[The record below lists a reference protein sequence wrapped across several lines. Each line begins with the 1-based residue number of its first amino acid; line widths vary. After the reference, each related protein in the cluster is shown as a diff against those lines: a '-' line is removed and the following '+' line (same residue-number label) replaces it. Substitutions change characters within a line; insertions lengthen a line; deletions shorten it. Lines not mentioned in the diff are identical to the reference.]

1 MWTLV
6 RALTS
11 PQKES
16 FLLLTLQ
23 YGDPASPTFSYYTNR
38 SEDWAG
44 QFISTPA
51 LDIELPKN
59 NGAFDE
65 AVCNVKIPSDA
76 FVDRF
81 TDGLPTSP
89 CFVTVE
95 EVTLPIVIGESAS
108 ILTLFTGKVTS
119 TIRNKDGRANARL
132 IKAKSWK
139 SFFTTRMG
147 MPADHQCPFMFNQIG
162 CNSGT
167 FAGGAPNPLGSSPTR
182 TITLIEGHKITL
194 SSGLS
199 PTRANFYNKG
209 YITREGIAID
219 IREFD
224 GDVDDAVLYLT
235 RQPPTDWLGQS
246 ITINAG
252 CDKTIENCRDWNN
265 EQNFGGAG
273 YGIPAYN
280 PLFEDS
286 P

>member
-1 MWTLV
+1 MV
-6 RALTS
+6 KALTS

-16 FLLLTLQ
+16 FILLTLQ
-23 YGDPASPTFSYYTNR
+23 YGDPASPTFAFYTNR

-51 LDIELPKN
+51 LDVELPKN

-65 AVCNVKIPSDA
+65 AVCNIKIPSDA

-95 EVTLPIVIGESAS
+95 EVTLPIVIGEAAS

-139 SFFTTRMG
+139 QFFNVRMG
-147 MPADHQCPFMFNQIG
+147 MPADHQCPFVFNKIG
-162 CNSGT
+162 CDSGT
-167 FAGGAPNPLGSSPTR
+167 FAGGAPSGAGPSGG
-182 TITLIEGHKITL
+182 TIATIDGRKITFTIA
-194 SSGLS
+194 
-199 PTRANFYNKG
+199 PTHARDNIYNKG
-209 YITREGIAID
+209 YISKDGINIDVREYDAS
-219 IREFD
+219 
-224 GDVDDAVLYLT
+224 VDANAFYLT
-235 RQPPTDWLGQS
+235 RQPPTDWLGQHVDLFP
-246 ITINAG
+246 G
-252 CDKTIENCRDWNN
+252 CDKTIENCRDWVN
-265 EQNFGGAG
+265 EQNFGGVG
-273 YGIPAYN
+273 FGIPAYN